1 MKHSVHG
8 SYWWKCDF
16 HNHTP
21 GSNDYGRNP
30 AEKAS
35 MTAREW
41 LLGYMRA
48 GIDCVGIT
56 DHNTGK
62 WVDILKD
69 ELVKMEQE
77 QPQEADYRTLCLFPG
92 VEISVQGGIHLLALF
107 DPSKKSQDIFSLLG
121 AVGMDAEG
129 YGNSDTVTNDSL
141 GKAIEKIVAAGGIAI
156 PAHVDCKK
164 GLFTVWGNAV
174 STKKVLSL
182 NKLLA
187 VEIVDDAFI
196 LPDVYQ
202 KAKVHLANIVGSDSH
217 SPDKVGSAYTWVKM
231 QTPNIEAL
239 KLALHDGEDG
249 VIRAGNAGTDPN
261 EVENRFFIYSL
272 KITTGMKAG
281 NGKPL
286 VVNFS
291 PWMTSII
298 GGRGSGKSSVF
309 NFIRIPFNKVDNLPS
324 SIKADYDKFARE
336 GSKASEGMLKSNT
349 VIEVEFFK
357 EGRQLKLEYSA
368 HNKSRKLFE
377 KNSDGDWE
385 TSSDSIDPV
394 KHYKI
399 DIFSQK
405 QLYELASEPNHIL
418 SLIDGKFNKIQW
430 QEKLD
435 ELEANWMA
443 SRQKERELLREVK
456 NEHDVKE
463 ALNAVNSRL
472 ETYEGTEKALL
483 LEFKECSSAKATLK
497 ESVSD
502 FDEIMSQMRSL
513 TELCS
518 AYDLIPEKTFSN
530 QEEVDNL
537 YTVDSKIKAE
547 FSKIVAAYT
556 SLEAIRLTISPE
568 IKASPWYSRQA
579 ATTEK
584 YQKLVDDLRA
594 AGQDA
599 NIDYEALLKEKRSY
613 EDKLSKLDSLKQEL
627 VEAESAQKKI
637 RTQVYA
643 HHKELRSKRKAVI
656 AAWDAAGDKRTIS
669 VQVDELRDYASSELS
684 FRNLIAKPG
693 AEFEGDILRK
703 IENEGGIDE
712 VKSGLLFEIMN
723 WQAVDDRW
731 TRLSHRIDA
740 FIDATEDVP
749 NKFGIR
755 FIKHKERIKAT
766 TPEMLDRLMIWVP
779 EDRVVLKLLRDGR
792 EEDIDTGSAG
802 QKTAGMLSLL
812 LTLDSGPL
820 LIDQPEDDLDTRLIG
835 ELLVANFKLLK
846 QKRQIIVVTHNPNIA
861 VNGSSE
867 KIVQMEFK
875 HGQIVKMHSGAL
887 QDKGVRGAVCEIME
901 GGKDA
906 LDKRYYRIS
915 QALSTMS

>member
-1 MKHSVHG
+1 M
-8 SYWWKCDF
+8 
-16 HNHTP
+16 
-21 GSNDYGRNP
+21 
-30 AEKAS
+30 
-35 MTAREW
+35 
-41 LLGYMRA
+41 
-48 GIDCVGIT
+48 
-56 DHNTGK
+56 
-62 WVDILKD
+62 
-69 ELVKMEQE
+69 
-77 QPQEADYRTLCLFPG
+77 
-92 VEISVQGGIHLLALF
+92 QGGIHLLALF
-107 DPSKKSQDIFSLLG
+107 DPAKKSQDIFSLLG

-141 GKAIEKIVAAGGIAI
+141 GKAIERIVAAGGIAI

-174 STKKVLSL
+174 STKKILSV

-187 VEIVDDAFI
+187 IEVVNDAYI

-202 KAKVHLANIVGSDSH
+202 KAKLHLANIVGSDSH
-217 SPDKVGSAYTWVKM
+217 SPDRVGSVYTWVKM

-249 VIRAGNAGTDPN
+249 VIRSDNAGTDPN

-272 KITTGMKAG
+272 KITSGMKAG

-286 VVNFS
+286 IVNFS
-291 PWMTSII
+291 PWMTSVI
-298 GGRGSGKSSVF
+298 GGRGSGKSSLF
-309 NFIRIPFNKVDNLPS
+309 NFIRIPFNKADDLPS
-324 SIKADYDKFARE
+324 SIKAEYDKFVKE
-336 GSKASEGMLKSNT
+336 GSKGAEGMLKPAT

-368 HNKSRKLFE
+368 QNKSRKLFE
-377 KNSDGDWE
+377 KNKDGNWE
-385 TSSDSIDPV
+385 TLSDSIDPV

-430 QEKLD
+430 QEKLN
-435 ELEANWMA
+435 EIEAAWMA
-443 SRQKERELLREVK
+443 SRQKERELLREIK
-456 NEHDVKE
+456 NEHDIKE

-483 LEFKECSSAKATLK
+483 LEFKECNSAKATLK
-497 ESVSD
+497 ESVGD
-502 FDEIMSQMRSL
+502 FDELMSQMRNL

-530 QEEVDNL
+530 LEEVDNL
-537 YTVDSKIKAE
+537 YDIDKEIKIQ
-547 FSKIVAAYT
+547 FSKIATAYT
-556 SLEAIRLTISPE
+556 NLEAIRLTINPE
-568 IKASPWYSRQA
+568 IKASPWYSRQ
-579 ATTEK
+579 TTTSEK

-594 AGQDA
+594 AGQDT
-599 NIDYEALLKEKRSY
+599 NVDYEALLKEKRNY

-627 VEAESAQKKI
+627 AEIEEVQKKT
-637 RTQVYA
+637 RVQVYA
-643 HHKELRSKRKAVI
+643 HHKELRTKRKEVLD
-656 AAWDAAGDKRTIS
+656 AWDALGNKRTIS
-669 VQVDELRDYASSELS
+669 VQVDELRDYTSSEIS

-693 AEFEGDILRK
+693 IEFEGDILRK

-723 WQAVDDRW
+723 WQTVEDRW
-731 TRLSHRIDA
+731 TRLGQRIDA
-740 FIDATEDVP
+740 FVEATEDVP
-749 NKFGIR
+749 NKFGLR
-755 FIKHKERIKAT
+755 FIKHKDRVKLT

-779 EDRVVLKLLRDGR
+779 DDRVVLKLLRDGR

-875 HGQIVKMHSGAL
+875 NGQIVKMHSGAL

-915 QALSTMS
+915 QALSTMN